1 MIQLEGLTK
10 QDVEICRL
18 LWNCDSW
25 EAVEA
30 LLAAMPEAYKQR
42 AVIMREL
49 MIAGELDNLEVVHED
64 VTALLHRISSR

>member
-49 MIAGELDNLEVVHED
+49 MIAAELDNLEDVHED
-64 VTALLHRISSR
+64 VTALLHSISSR

>member
-49 MIAGELDNLEVVHED
+49 MIAGELDNLETVHED
-64 VTALLHRISSR
+64 IPALLHSISSR

>member
-64 VTALLHRISSR
+64 VTALLHTISTR

>member
-49 MIAGELDNLEVVHED
+49 MIAGELDNLEVVHAD
-64 VTALLHRISSR
+64 VTALLHSISSR